1 MTVFGV
7 GLVDLL
13 LLTFCFSVPFAVLA
27 LVVMVLYRRD
37 RRRTPP
43 EAADIAG
50 DINPRYPPR
59 RLKPTGG
66 TRRVPPLPVVRLDDV
81 PDVETNEDRT

>member
-7 GLVDLL
+7 SLLDLL

-27 LVVMVLYRRD
+27 LVVTVLYRRD

-43 EAADIAG
+43 EAANIAG
-50 DINPRYPPR
+50 DIHPKYPGRSIRYPPLR
-59 RLKPTGG
+59 SP
-66 TRRVPPLPVVRLDDV
+66 
-81 PDVETNEDRT
+81 ETTDPNSSSGNGEGPGRII

>member
-7 GLVDLL
+7 SLLDLV

-27 LVVMVLYRRD
+27 LVVTVLYRRD

-43 EAADIAG
+43 EAANIAG
-50 DINPRYPPR
+50 DIHPRYPRPGRPGRSGVARRRSDESTAHSDTDPR
-59 RLKPTGG
+59 
-66 TRRVPPLPVVRLDDV
+66 PPDADA
-81 PDVETNEDRT
+81 

>member
-7 GLVDLL
+7 SPLDLL

-27 LVVMVLYRRD
+27 LVVTVLYRRD

-43 EAADIAG
+43 EAANIAG
-50 DINPRYPPR
+50 DIHPRYPPR

-66 TRRVPPLPVVRLDDV
+66 TRRGAPPPVAR
-81 PDVETNEDRT
+81 PDRDASIETGDDRT

>member
-1 MTVFGV
+1 MTIYGV
-7 GLVDLL
+7 SLVDLL

-27 LVVMVLYRRD
+27 LVVTVLYRRD
-37 RRRTPP
+37 RQRTPP

-66 TRRVPPLPVVRLDDV
+66 TRRRPRPSMERPGEDAG
-81 PDVETNEDRT
+81 VETNEDRT

>member
-7 GLVDLL
+7 SLVDML

-27 LVVMVLYRRD
+27 LVVTVLYRRD

-43 EAADIAG
+43 EAANIAG

-66 TRRVPPLPVVRLDDV
+66 TRRAPPPTVVR
-81 PDVETNEDRT
+81 PDEDADPEAKADRT